1 MKTDSFG
8 ITHRDS
14 CTSPIWTVAIDRS
27 NPRTH
32 CQRCRACGIIWR
44 PTDGA
49 LTARRPAGY

>member
-44 PTDGA
+44 PTDGS
-49 LTARRPAGY
+49 LTARRPTGY